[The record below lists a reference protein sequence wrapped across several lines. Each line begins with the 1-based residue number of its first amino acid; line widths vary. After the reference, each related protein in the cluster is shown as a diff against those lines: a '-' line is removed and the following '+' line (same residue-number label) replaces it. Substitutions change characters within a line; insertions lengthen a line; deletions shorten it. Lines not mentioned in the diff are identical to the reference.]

1 MPGETIVLGKDVSY
15 TGISNVREATITTT
29 YGEADITKKG
39 DTSRKIKKT
48 WAEQT
53 LEATCVDAP
62 GCAAG
67 DSISVTVNGGNGH
80 NLSGVEFLVT
90 SVAQEEPLDD
100 IITFTVSATRGVQ
113 SA

>member
-1 MPGETIVLGKDVSY
+1 MAGETIVLGKDVSY
-15 TGISNVREATITTT
+15 TGISNVREGTITTT

-53 LEATCVDAP
+53 LEVTCVDAP
-62 GCAAG
+62 GCSAG
-67 DSISVTVNGGNGH
+67 DAISVTVNGGNGH
-80 NLSGVEFLVT
+80 NLSSVEFLVT

-100 IITFTVSATRGVQ
+100 IITYTVSATRGVQ

>member
-1 MPGETIVLGKDVSY
+1 MRTICY

-29 YGEADITKKG
+29 YGEADVTKKG

-67 DSISVTVNGGNGH
+67 DSISVSVDSGNGH
-80 NLSGVEFLVT
+80 DLSSVEFLVT
-90 SVAQEEPLDD
+90 NVTQEEPLDD
-100 IITFTVSATRGVQ
+100 IVTYTVSATRGVQ

>member
-1 MPGETIVLGKDVSY
+1 MATIVLGKDVSY

-67 DSISVTVNGGNGH
+67 SSISVTVNGGNGH
-80 NLSGVEFLVT
+80 NLSAIEFLVT
-90 SVAQEEPLDD
+90 SVSQEEPLDD
-100 IITFTVSATRGVQ
+100 IVTFTVSATRGVQ
-113 SA
+113 TA